1 MKNKYEK
8 IMVEVEEAISIILS
22 STRVL
27 KTEEISLLDSLSLVL
42 AEDIDSDTNIPYF
55 DNSAMDG
62 YAVKADDTMDASRE
76 NPVQLEVIED
86 LPAGYLPKTHL
97 TKGKAIRIMTGAII
111 PENADAVVM
120 VEDTQKHGSIVR
132 VFKEVKK
139 HENIRFAGEDIR
151 KNDLVIKKG
160 TIIRAQEIGVLASL
174 GKTKVK
180 VIEKPKVAILATGD
194 ELLEIDKKIENGKI
208 RNSNTYALI
217 SLVKKYGAI
226 PVNLGI
232 AKDNKEDIEDK
243 LKQGLNADILLVSAG
258 VSVGDYD
265 YVRDVLINLGVK
277 LRFWKVAMK
286 PGKPLIFGTLQ
297 DKIIFGLPG
306 NPVSSM
312 ISFEQF
318 ARPCILKM
326 MGKEKLRKQEIL
338 AKLEQDIEK
347 KPGRIHFLRAVV
359 YKKDNEN
366 YVKIA
371 KKQGSGIF
379 SSLVLANSLV
389 IIPKETS
396 FVKKGSIVSVQ
407 LLDDPEVE

>member
-1 MKNKYEK
+1 MKDKYER
-8 IMVEVEEAISIILS
+8 IMVGVEEAISIILS
-22 STRVL
+22 STKVL

-42 AEDIDSDTNIPYF
+42 AEDIDSDIDIPHF

-62 YAVKADDTMDASRE
+62 YAVIADDTKDAGRE
-76 NPVQLEVIED
+76 NPVSLDVIED
-86 LPAGYLPKTHL
+86 LPAGYLPKKDL

-111 PENADAVVM
+111 PKNADAVVM

-139 HENIRFAGEDIR
+139 NENIRFAGEDIG
-151 KNDLVIKKG
+151 KDDLVIKKG

-174 GKTKVK
+174 GRTKIKVVK
-180 VIEKPKVAILATGD
+180 KPKVAILATGD
-194 ELLEIDKKIENGKI
+194 ELLEIDKKLEKGKI
-208 RNSNTYALI
+208 RNSNTYTLI
-217 SLVKKYGAI
+217 SLVKKYGAV

-232 AKDNKEDIEDK
+232 AKDNKEDIEEK
-243 LKQGLNADILLVSAG
+243 LKQGFNADILLVSAG

-318 ARPCILKM
+318 VRPCVLKM

-347 KPGRIHFLRAVV
+347 KPGRIHFLRAIV
-359 YKKDNEN
+359 YKKNNEN
-366 YVKIA
+366 YVTVA

-379 SSLVLANSLV
+379 TSLVSANSLV

-396 FVKKGSIVSVQ
+396 FIKKGSIVKVQ